1 MCENGKIR
9 PIQTIPGMGEGG
21 QRRMMEGVNW
31 TMIYCK
37 NNNMIKT
44 EKNTSSKLNKMDLF
58 IETIKE
64 KTHVNQHG

>member
-1 MCENGKIR
+1 MKMEKGAMLKLFQEWGR
-9 PIQTIPGMGEGG
+9 GG